1 MATSDLFSAPPQHR
15 LWPLVLL
22 ALGMLLIG
30 LSFLPSI
37 AVDGRS
43 EWTDE
48 KALQYQE
55 ASATLHGLAHEIG
68 HAPENPGVG
77 TNSQQQLEAAQAR
90 FDELRRQLQ
99 AARSRSINWAL
110 ALRSLGVVFAIVGSV
125 AYFAKLRRR
134 IPELR
139 DYHRVR
145 S

>member
-1 MATSDLFSAPPQHR
+1 
-15 LWPLVLL
+15 
-22 ALGMLLIG
+22 MLLIG

-125 AYFAKLRRR
+125 SYFAKIRRR